1 MVFCTIELH
10 LPYNIGAGG
19 VHIVLPSYFAPTGI
33 GLVDM
38 STSDGRFLFLLPWEG
53 SVLVGTTDR
62 KVEHIHMRPVPTE
75 TEIRWLL
82 KEAAKYLNTSELLVR
97 RKDVRS
103 AWCGIRPL
111 VDGSALHG
119 NGEEM
124 GTQKTTGTA
133 AVSRDHVVHVNPV
146 SGIVYVLGG
155 KWTTYREMYV

>member
-1 MVFCTIELH
+1 M
-10 LPYNIGAGG
+10 
-19 VHIVLPSYFAPTGI
+19 LPSYFAPSGI

-62 KVEHIHMRPVPTE
+62 RVEHIHMRPVPTE

-97 RKDVRS
+97 RKDVQS

-111 VDGSALHG
+111 VHPSAGAAAAGPGKEGAGEPGS
-119 NGEEM
+119 
-124 GTQKTTGTA
+124 TA
-133 AVSRDHVVHVNPV
+133 TVSRDYVVHTDPQ
-146 SGIVYVLGG
+146 SGVIYVLGG
-155 KWTTYREMYV
+155 KWTTYREM